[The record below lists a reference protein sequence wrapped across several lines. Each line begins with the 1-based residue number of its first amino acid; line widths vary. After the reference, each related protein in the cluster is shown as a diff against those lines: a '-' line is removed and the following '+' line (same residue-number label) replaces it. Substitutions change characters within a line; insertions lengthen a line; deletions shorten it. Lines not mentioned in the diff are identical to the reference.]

1 MANTIKLRRSATTG
15 AVPTTTQ
22 LALGE
27 VAINTYDGKV
37 FIKKDDGTESIV
49 EVGASS
55 SGGSATIGTIVA
67 WPNSTVPTGW
77 LECDGSAI
85 PSQYTALI
93 ALIGSYTPDLRG
105 EFIRGWD
112 NGAGID
118 SGRTLGSSQSSDN
131 LSHTHTVTDLGH
143 SHSITTY
150 QYAASSSSYVGRA
163 SGGSAGTAY
172 TNSATTGIS
181 INSDGGTESR
191 PRNVAL
197 MYIINADGSAIGSG
211 GGTKAPPEIT
221 WTLTANGSSDYI
233 FSGDGFPTS
242 QNDPTLY
249 LMRGQTYKFVNNTGA
264 HPFRIQS
271 TGATSGGGTQ
281 YNSGVTNQDAGNGDT
296 LTFVVPMDAP
306 DTLYYQCTS
315 HVAMFGTIYVL
326 SNTGSYADSNVD
338 THLNVSGASSGQIL
352 SWNGSDYAWVADQ
365 TGSGGG
371 SYADSDVDSHLNVSA
386 ASSGQILSW
395 NGSDYAWVA
404 DQTGSGGGGGG
415 SVTVGSTAPSS
426 PSSGDLWYDTANAIF
441 YLYVDDGN
449 SQQWIETGRA
459 GSGGGSF
466 NNAVTNTYTGAQI
479 GSIVTLTDAATIA
492 MDASLSNN
500 FQVTLSGNRTFGNPT
515 NMTAGQV
522 GSIFINQDGIGSR
535 TLSWSSYWLFPSGN
549 APTLSTAG
557 NSSDRVDYII
567 QSSTQIHAQ
576 FAGDFQ

>member
-395 NGSDYAWVA
+395 NGSDYAWAA

-500 FQVTLSGNRTFGNPT
+500 FQVTLAGNRTFGNPT

-522 GSIFINQDGIGSR
+522 GSIFINQDGTGSR

-549 APTLSTAG
+549 APTLSTGA

>member
-500 FQVTLSGNRTFGNPT
+500 FQVTLAGNRTFGNPT

-522 GSIFINQDGIGSR
+522 GSIFINQDGTGSR

-549 APTLSTAG
+549 APTLSTGA